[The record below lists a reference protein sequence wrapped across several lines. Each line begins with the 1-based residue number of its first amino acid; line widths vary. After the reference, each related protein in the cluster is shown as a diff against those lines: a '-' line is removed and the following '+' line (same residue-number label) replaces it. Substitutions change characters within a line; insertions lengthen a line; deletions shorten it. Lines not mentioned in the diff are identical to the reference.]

1 MQRSPALFWSLFF
14 LLGSS
19 FILFPHWIYIFPM
32 IALLFL
38 TKKKGQGAV
47 FFSLGLFYSFFL
59 TCHVP
64 EEIEGRGVFQLEKI
78 QRVASPFQRSFALKG
93 RLIYFEDGYRNIP
106 CTILQKKLPKTG
118 SRWIVKGKLQKGLF
132 KSESMK
138 EVRAPHSLARWRFE
152 KKETVRR
159 FFHRKIRDSRV
170 GHFFSS
176 IATGDIDDRMLAM
189 EFRKLGL
196 GHILALSGFH
206 FALIAALSGWI
217 LRVIL
222 PEKLSYCALIALL
235 SGYYLYL
242 GFSPSVFRAYLM
254 IVLFLLGRLFERRS
268 DVCNLLGIALLAE
281 LIRDPQTAK
290 EVGFQ
295 LSFLATFA
303 LLVFYPSF
311 EKILQTWLPKRRP
324 FEVKKLTFLE
334 KHAYLATTFI
344 RKGSALNLAVHFAT
358 LPLTLYF
365 FHSFPLL
372 SIPYNLLFPPL
383 LGISMLLLPFGV
395 LFPPLGLIN
404 EKFTGFILQ
413 MIANPPEILH
423 FQIFASKIPFA
434 LVITFT
440 SAIGLLGLT
449 KREKLG

>member
-1 MQRSPALFWSLFF
+1 M
-14 LLGSS
+14 GSS
-19 FILFPHWIYIFPM
+19 FILYPHWIYVFP
-32 IALLFL
+32 ILVLFFL
-38 TKKKGQGAV
+38 TKKKGQGAI
-47 FFSLGLFYSFFL
+47 FFIFGLIYCFFL
-59 TCHVP
+59 TSHIP

-106 CTILQKKLPKTG
+106 CTILQKKLPKKG

-132 KSESMK
+132 KAQSMK
-138 EVRAPHSLARWRFE
+138 EIQAPRSLSRWRFE
-152 KKETVRR
+152 KKEAVAQ
-159 FFHRKIRDSRV
+159 FFHRKIRDHRTR
-170 GHFFSS
+170 HFFAS

-217 LRVIL
+217 LRIIL
-222 PEKLSYCALIALL
+222 PEKWSYITLIALL
-235 SGYYLYL
+235 TGYYIYL
-242 GFSPSVFRAYLM
+242 GFSPSVLRAYLM
-254 IVLFLLGRLFERRS
+254 IVLFLFGRLFERRS
-268 DVCNLLGIALLAE
+268 DVCNLLGIALLVE
-281 LIRDPQTAK
+281 LVRDPQTAR

-303 LLVFYPSF
+303 LLVFYPAC
-311 EKILQTWLPKRRP
+311 EKILSGWLPKRQRY
-324 FEVKKLTFLE
+324 EVNKLTLLE
-334 KHAYLATTFI
+334 QHAYLFTTFI

-383 LGISMLLLPFGV
+383 LGISMLLLPFGAF
-395 LFPPLGLIN
+395 FPPIGFIN
-404 EKFTGFILQ
+404 EKFTGFLLQ

-434 LVITFT
+434 LLIAII
-440 SAIGLLGLT
+440 SAIGLFGLT